1 MCKLINKDNSIVN
14 NNNKRKMKLPSG
26 GNCNTRNLIYAA
38 RCLIHDKIYIGH
50 TGDEIKERFHKHRY
64 DTKSRPDNSEL
75 AEHFSKDNHDFD
87 KDIDVTILKL
97 DTYSKDERE
106 HYEDKLICLLGTKD
120 PTGLNHSMKAYG
132 REVYAFAQKLLK

>member
-1 MCKLINKDNSIVN
+1 
-14 NNNKRKMKLPSG
+14 MKFPSG

-50 TGDEIKERFHKHRY
+50 AGDEIKERFHKHRY
-64 DTKSRPDNSEL
+64 DSKSRPDNSEL
-75 AEHFSKDNHDFD
+75 AEHFSKDSHDFD

-106 HYEDKLICLLGTKD
+106 HYEDHLICLLGTKN
-120 PTGLNHSMKAYG
+120 PTGLNQSMKAYG